1 MKKTFLTTLAIL
13 AIALGGCSEKS
24 ANYAEA
30 LHRSWTD
37 IRHAVQEDG
46 SLRQID
52 LNIGSGLA
60 VTLAEAEASHWT
72 AVLQEEGLAA
82 PEWQERLEEIAD
94 ATCEFE
100 GGSAAPLSK
109 HLAMLACLDGAIEEM
124 RATFR
129 AKR

>member
-1 MKKTFLTTLAIL
+1 MQKTFLMTLAIL

-24 ANYAEA
+24 TNYAET

-46 SLRQID
+46 SLRQAD
-52 LNIGSGLA
+52 LNIGSCLA
-60 VTLAEAEASHWT
+60 VTLAEAEANYWT
-72 AVLQEEGLAA
+72 AILQEKGLAA
-82 PEWQERLEEIAD
+82 PEWQKRLEEIA
-94 ATCEFE
+94 AASSEFE

-109 HLAMLACLDGAIEEM
+109 HLAMLDCLDGAIQEM
-124 RATFR
+124 QATFC

>member
-1 MKKTFLTTLAIL
+1 MKKTFLMTLAIL
-13 AIALGGCSEKS
+13 AITLEGCSAKS
-24 ANYAEA
+24 TNYAET

-60 VTLAEAEASHWT
+60 VTLAEAEASYLT
-72 AVLQEEGLAA
+72 AILLEKGLAV
-82 PEWQERLEEIAD
+82 PEWQKRLEEIA
-94 ATCEFE
+94 AAPGEFE

-109 HLAMLACLDGAIEEM
+109 HLAMLDCLDGAIQEM